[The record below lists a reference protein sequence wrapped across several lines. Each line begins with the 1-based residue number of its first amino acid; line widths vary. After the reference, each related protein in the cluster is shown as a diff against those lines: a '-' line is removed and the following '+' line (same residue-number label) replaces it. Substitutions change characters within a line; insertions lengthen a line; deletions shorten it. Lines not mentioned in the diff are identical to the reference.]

1 MHSVSVVEHPGAA
14 GSASKKTNI
23 MTHIEIAQKQLEARI
38 EGMRQRFEADVKAG
52 AMDAAGKVYDKWY
65 RNHRSDNG
73 AAYDA
78 GWWDE
83 YAKTPTH
90 GFQVING

>member
-1 MHSVSVVEHPGAA
+1 
-14 GSASKKTNI
+14 
-23 MTHIEIAQKQLEARI
+23 MTHTEIARKQLEARI
-38 EGMRQRFEADVKAG
+38 EGMRSRFEADVKAG
-52 AMDAAGKVYDKWY
+52 ADDAKGKVYDKWY

-83 YAKTPTH
+83 YAKTPSNE
-90 GFQVING
+90 FQIIEG

>member
-1 MHSVSVVEHPGAA
+1 MYSRVE
-14 GSASKKTNI
+14 
-23 MTHIEIAQKQLEARI
+23 LARKRLDAEI
-38 EGMRQRFEADVKAG
+38 EGMRARFEADVKAG
-52 AMDAAGKVYDKWY
+52 MMDAQGHIYDKWY

-83 YAKTPTH
+83 YAKSQSN
-90 GFQVING
+90 GFQIIEG